1 MDCRQTKVSSFN
13 CAGFKSNCD
22 YINESV
28 YKKCD
33 ILLLQET
40 WLYKFE
46 FNLFNNKIKDCQYH
60 AVSAMD
66 ESDIGRVGR
75 PKGGCAIVW
84 HKDLALSIL
93 PIETKSTRLCA
104 VVEKSKRIN
113 FVICNVYTPLD
124 NNTDVNF

>member
-1 MDCRQTKVSSFN
+1 MEGRQTKVSSFN
-13 CAGFKSNCD
+13 CAGFKGNYE
-22 YINESV
+22 YINETV
-28 YKKCD
+28 YANCD

-40 WLYKFE
+40 WLHKFE
-46 FNLFNNKIKDCQYH
+46 FNMFNAKIKNCQYH

-66 ESDIGRVGR
+66 DSDIGRVGR

-104 VVEKSKRIN
+104 VVVKSTQIK
-113 FVICNVYTPLD
+113 LAG
-124 NNTDVNF
+124 